1 MVDFGPLTE
10 SAVRHLTAFYTG
22 KCMSVCEREGACT
35 HDICMQSKEMR
46 MKCCRVNS
54 YKSSFSSVSYL
65 IALSFSG
72 LARALSFPRRLDE
85 VTLEGKTVHYRYR

>member
-54 YKSSFSSVSYL
+54 YKS
-65 IALSFSG
+65 
-72 LARALSFPRRLDE
+72 
-85 VTLEGKTVHYRYR
+85 